1 MIFLFCIH
9 LMNLYIFE
17 AFYLQ
22 DLDPHLSMRI
32 RIPEA
37 FLNVDPCGSGWFFTI
52 LKKNSFRYIVGQIE
66 INNPHCL
73 NFTLFFQVWKI
84 CSVPDTSRT
93 TISSWTTGWR
103 PWAAYVVTH
112 NMGQFSSS
120 LTSAIAFFR
129 DRRTGRYGRPSR
141 CDPPPTHHQQGPRV
155 WCQWHAV
162 MQCEEIHPPH
172 PPTADWAKL
181 ALNQFYLNI
190 CRYCN
195 WNLLVAVIVPGIV
208 L

>member
-22 DLDPHLSMRI
+22 DLDPHLSVRI
-32 RIPEA
+32 RFPEA

-52 LKKNSFRYIVGQIE
+52 LKKKLFSIHSGPNRDQQSTLSQLYTIFSGVKDLFSARYK
-66 INNPHCL
+66 PHHEQQLDNRLTPLSCL
-73 NFTLFFQVWKI
+73 CCHAQHGPVFLVADFCNCLF
-84 CSVPDTSRT
+84 
-93 TISSWTTGWR
+93 
-103 PWAAYVVTH
+103 PWPA
-112 NMGQFSSS
+112 NWPLWPPLSMW
-120 LTSAIAFFR
+120 
-129 DRRTGRYGRPSR
+129 
-141 CDPPPTHHQQGPRV
+141 PPPTHHQQGPRV